1 MGMVAIPPLDSQK
14 YRTPVKIGNYLA
26 CGLPFLLNRGIADDD
41 LMAEQ
46 ENVGLVFESL
56 DAKDFSAP
64 LTTLKN
70 FMQEDKTS
78 LQARCRA
85 AAIKHRGIQNSVEVL
100 EKMIQ
105 EVY

>member
-1 MGMVAIPPLDSQK
+1 
-14 YRTPVKIGNYLA
+14 
-26 CGLPFLLNRGIADDD
+26 
-41 LMAEQ
+41 MAEEEQ
-46 ENVGLVFESL
+46 VGVVFEDLNAS
-56 DAKDFSAP
+56 DFSIPFA
-64 LTTLKN
+64 TLKK
-70 FMQEDKTS
+70 FMQEDKSS

>member
-1 MGMVAIPPLDSQK
+1 MVAIPPLDSQK

-26 CGLPFLLNRGIADDD
+26 CGIPFLLNRGIADDD
-41 LMAEQ
+41 IMAEE

-56 DAKDFSAP
+56 DPKNFTSP
-64 LTTLKN
+64 LAALKQ
-70 FMQEDKTS
+70 FMQEEPAS

-100 EKMIQ
+100 EKMIE